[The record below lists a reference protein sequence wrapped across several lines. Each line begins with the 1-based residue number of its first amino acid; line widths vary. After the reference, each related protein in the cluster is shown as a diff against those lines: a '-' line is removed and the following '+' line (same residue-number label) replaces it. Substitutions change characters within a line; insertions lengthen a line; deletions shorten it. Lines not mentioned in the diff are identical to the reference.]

1 MKQVQEQ
8 EKRLAVRDLRKL
20 PKVDLHVH
28 LECAI
33 RSDTLRRLAQSNRV
47 DLPESLLAEG
57 YTFRD
62 FEDFRAAVHGIR
74 PCLCKASDFSLAGFE
89 LCHQHAAEGVRYFE
103 VSFTLGAHGVRL
115 GDWDM
120 PISALLDGLQLG
132 RERYG
137 VESRVIVDHG
147 RSQPEEVAMRALV
160 AALKYRERGVIGFGL
175 GGNEQ
180 RPPELFT
187 RVFLA
192 AIDGGLHSVPHAG
205 EMSGAA
211 SIRGAIVHLKAER
224 IGHGIRILEDPE
236 LVAFA
241 REREIALEVCPTSNV
256 MLGMVR
262 SRQEHPL
269 RELIEAGLTVT
280 LNSDIPGVL
289 RTDVTAQYTFAR
301 EQFALDDRALA
312 KLAWAGVKASFAD
325 PKLKAEL
332 NRDINSWLAFS
343 R

>member
-1 MKQVQEQ
+1 MAA
-8 EKRLAVRDLRKL
+8 LRDLRAL

-33 RSDTLRRLAQSNRV
+33 RSDTLRRLAAGNGV
-47 DLPESLLAEG
+47 DLPESLIAEG

-74 PCLCKASDFSLAGFE
+74 PCLVKASDFSLAGFE

-103 VSFTLGAHGVRL
+103 VTFTLGAHGARL

-132 RERYG
+132 RETYG

-147 RSQPEEVAMRALV
+147 RSQPEEVARRALEV
-160 AALKYRERGVIGFGL
+160 ALKFKDRGVVGFGL

-180 RPPELFT
+180 WPPELFT
-187 RVFLA
+187 RVFRA

-205 EMSGAA
+205 EMSGPE
-211 SIRGAIVHLKAER
+211 SIRGALLSLNAER
-224 IGHGIRILEDPE
+224 IGHGIRILEDDE
-236 LVAFA
+236 LIAIA
-241 REREIALEVCPTSNV
+241 RERRVALEVCPTSNV
-256 MLGMVR
+256 MLGMVP
-262 SRQEHPL
+262 SRREHPL
-269 RELIEAGLTVT
+269 RDLIARGLLVT

-289 RTDVTAQYTFAR
+289 RTDITDEYALAR
-301 EQFALDDRALA
+301 EEFGFDDRALA
-312 KLAWAGVKASFAD
+312 DLARAGVGASFAA
-325 PKLKAEL
+325 PELKARIDREIE
-332 NRDINSWLAFS
+332 DWL
-343 R
+343 RK

>member
-1 MKQVQEQ
+1 MPAAHFLGLRP
-8 EKRLAVRDLRKL
+8 RLVFAQYPDDLLLAEATPFHRPSPFSGDGL
-20 PKVDLHVH
+20 YLISAEFSGCRPVH

-47 DLPESLLAEG
+47 DLPESLLTEG

-180 RPPELFT
+180 WPPELFT
-187 RVFLA
+187 RAFLA
-192 AIDGGLHSVPHAG
+192 AIDGGLHSVPHAS
-205 EMSGAA
+205 EMSGPA
-211 SIRGAIVHLKAER
+211 SIRGAIVHLKASESAT
-224 IGHGIRILEDPE
+224 
-236 LVAFA
+236 AFA
-241 REREIALEVCPTSNV
+241 S
-256 MLGMVR
+256 
-262 SRQEHPL
+262 
-269 RELIEAGLTVT
+269 
-280 LNSDIPGVL
+280 
-289 RTDVTAQYTFAR
+289 
-301 EQFALDDRALA
+301 
-312 KLAWAGVKASFAD
+312 
-325 PKLKAEL
+325 
-332 NRDINSWLAFS
+332 
-343 R
+343 